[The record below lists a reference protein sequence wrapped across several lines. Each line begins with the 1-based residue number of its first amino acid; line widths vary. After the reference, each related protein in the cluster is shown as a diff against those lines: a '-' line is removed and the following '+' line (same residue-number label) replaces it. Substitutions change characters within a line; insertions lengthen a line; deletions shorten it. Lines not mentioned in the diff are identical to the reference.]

1 MLCRFIISC
10 MAVLCL
16 SGLGTAT
23 DVPGLWLD
31 VPFVQQTKEGCGA
44 ASIAM
49 VMQYWL
55 HQQGRAADGSANV
68 EQIQRTLY
76 SPKAHGI
83 YASEMERYFQQQGF
97 RTFAFRGDWEELEH
111 NLEQGRPLIVALKPS
126 AAESSL
132 HYLVV
137 VGLEGQDGIVL
148 VNDPAQRKLLKQDRA
163 SFEREWNATGKW
175 TLLAVPQPD
184 AH

>member
-1 MLCRFIISC
+1 

-16 SGLGTAT
+16 SGLGTTAN
-23 DVPGLWLD
+23 VPGLWLD

-55 HQQGRAADGSANV
+55 HQQGRTTDESANA

-97 RTFAFRGDWEELEH
+97 RTFAFHGDWDEVKHHLA
-111 NLEQGRPLIVALKPS
+111 QGRPLIVALKPT
-126 AAESSL
+126 AGDASL

-137 VGLEGQDGIVL
+137 VGLEEQDGIVL

-163 SFEREWNATGKW
+163 SFEHEWNATGKW
-175 TLLAVPQPD
+175 TLLAVPQSPSD